1 MKRKYKLLLFI
12 VISLLCLVGWGKKQ
26 VELLNDKKLIDLNLA
41 LQNCSLGADS
51 KENTSDNDEKVEE
64 IVPEITPTPI
74 DKIVIEEKEKII
86 VISVRGRNITYN
98 FVKWNDIDKLKD
110 KIKQDNGELV
120 SFQLVDDFAESHIY
134 KQVMAILSEL
144 ELEIGLKYTKE

>member
-120 SFQLVDDFAESHIY
+120 SFQLVDDFAEAHIY
-134 KQVMAILSEL
+134 RRVIAILSEL

>member
-1 MKRKYKLLLFI
+1 MKRKYKLLLFM
-12 VISLLCLVGWGKKQ
+12 VVSLLCLVGWGKKQ

-51 KENTSDNDEKVEE
+51 KENASDNDEKVEE
-64 IVPEITPTPI
+64 IVPEITEIPD
-74 DKIVIEEKEKII
+74 DKIVIEKKEKTI
-86 VISVRGRNITYN
+86 VISVRGRDITYD
-98 FVKWNDIDKLKD
+98 FAKWNDIDKLKD
-110 KIKQDNGELV
+110 KMKQDNGELV

-134 KQVMAILSEL
+134 KRVMTILSEL

>member
-1 MKRKYKLLLFI
+1 MKRKYKLLLFM
-12 VISLLCLVGWGKKQ
+12 VVSLLCLVGWGKKQ

-64 IVPEITPTPI
+64 VLPKITEIPD
-74 DKIVIEEKEKII
+74 DKIVIEKKEKTI
-86 VISVRGRNITYN
+86 VISVRGRDITYD
-98 FVKWNDIDKLKD
+98 FAKWNDIDKLKD
-110 KIKQDNGELV
+110 KMKQDNGELV

-134 KQVMAILSEL
+134 KRVMTILSEL

>member
-110 KIKQDNGELV
+110 KMKQDNGELV
-120 SFQLVDDFAESHIY
+120 SFQLVDDFAESHVY
-134 KQVMAILSEL
+134 KRVMAILSEL